1 MRKKILIGSI
11 LLSFSLFGQ
20 DIYQESV
27 NKLEMTELS
36 NTYSKE
42 KIERSLKG
50 YEKLKKEKLE

>member
-27 NKLEMTELS
+27 NKLEMTDYLIL
-36 NTYSKE
+36 T
-42 KIERSLKG
+42 
-50 YEKLKKEKLE
+50 LKKK